1 MGHSQADKA
10 ESHERIVGIAA
21 RRIREAG
28 VGGISIPELMAAAG
42 LTHGGF
48 YRHFASR
55 EQLIAEALERAM
67 SESKARSVRS
77 LAKRG
82 GATLDSLL
90 NSYLHPQHRDEPGKG
105 CAIAAMAVDV
115 GRGEP
120 EQKEILTRHLRGSV
134 EELEALLG
142 EDRQAA
148 LAAFATLVGALLLS
162 RAVDDPALSDE
173 ILRAAKNAL
182 AAG

>member
-1 MGHSQADKA
+1 MGHSQAEKA
-10 ESHERIVGIAA
+10 ESHDRIVGIAA

-28 VGGISIPELMAAAG
+28 VDGISIPELMQAAG

-55 EQLIAEALERAM
+55 DQLVAEALERAM
-67 SESKARSVRS
+67 GESKARSVKS

-82 GATLDSLL
+82 GATLESLL
-90 NSYLHPQHRDEPGKG
+90 DSYLHPQHRDEPGKG

-115 GRGEP
+115 GRGGEA
-120 EQKEILTRHLRGSV
+120 EKEILTRHLRGSV
-134 EELEALLG
+134 QDLEALLG

-148 LAAFATLVGALLLS
+148 LAAFSTLVGALLLS
-162 RAVDDPALSDE
+162 RAVDDAGLSEE
-173 ILRAAKNAL
+173 ILAAAKAAL
-182 AAG
+182 GKG